1 MTEWTIRLLSPA
13 TEAIKSIKDTR
24 IQRKLI
30 ERIEELRQDPLSRTK
45 PLTGELKGLR
55 SARAVSQRYRII
67 VAVDEPT
74 ATITVLLVGIR
85 KEGDRSDAY
94 WLARKL
100 FSTKR
105 F

>member
-1 MTEWTIRLLSPA
+1 MTGWTIRLLSPA
-13 TEAIKSIKDTR
+13 TEAIKGIKDTR
-24 IQRKLI
+24 VRRKLV
-30 ERIEELRQDPLSRTK
+30 ERIEELRQDPLIRTK

-55 SARAVSQRYRII
+55 SARAVGQRYRII

-85 KEGDRSDAY
+85 KEGDKVDVYR
-94 WLARKL
+94 LAQKL